1 MENNHSNGGRPKF
14 TDWESVILPIALIA
28 GLVAFLLLGL
38 GEELIEPEMESAF
51 EPVLR
56 TIAAY
61 TASVVEAIA
70 ILVIAI
76 GVLRGMLHYLR
87 LNIKRLKNRNDFIK
101 VMQLDLGRTLALGL
115 EFLIAGDILR
125 TAVAPTQH
133 QILRLGA
140 IVLLRTLLNY
150 FLEHE
155 MHQVE
160 EDARLNNHSD
170 Q

>member
-1 MENNHSNGGRPKF
+1 MENNDFNGGRRKF

-28 GLVAFLLLGL
+28 GLVAFLLMGV
-38 GEELIEPEMESAF
+38 GEELIEPEVDTAL

-56 TIAAY
+56 SIAAHL
-61 TASVVEAIA
+61 ASIVEGLAM
-70 ILVIAI
+70 LVIGI
-76 GVLRGMLHYLR
+76 GIVRSISLYLVQT
-87 LNIKRLKNRNDFIK
+87 IKRVESRNEFIK
-101 VMQLDLGRTLALGL
+101 AIQLGLGRTLALGL

-140 IVLLRTLLNY
+140 IVLLRTLMNF

-155 MHQVE
+155 IHQVE
-160 EDARLNNHSD
+160 EDARLSD
-170 Q
+170 IRDL

>member
-1 MENNHSNGGRPKF
+1 MENNHLNGGRKHF
-14 TDWESVILPIALIA
+14 TNWESVILPIALIA
-28 GLVAFLLLGL
+28 GLIGFLLLGL
-38 GEELIEPEMESAF
+38 GEELLEPQLESAIEPH
-51 EPVLR
+51 LR
-56 TIAAY
+56 TIAAWA
-61 TASVVEAIA
+61 ASIVEGIA

-76 GVLRGMLHYLR
+76 GVFRSTTLYLVQ
-87 LNIKRLKNRNDFIK
+87 NLKPVESRNEFIK
-101 VMQLDLGRTLALGL
+101 AIQLGLGRTLALGL

-140 IVLLRTLLNY
+140 IVLLRTLMNY

-160 EDARLNNHSD
+160 EDARLSD
-170 Q
+170 IRDL

>member
-1 MENNHSNGGRPKF
+1 MDNNHGNGGRQIF
-14 TDWESVILPIALIA
+14 VDWEAVILPIALIA
-28 GLVAFLLLGL
+28 GLVAFLILGL
-38 GEELIEPEMESAF
+38 GEELIDPEVDTVL

-56 TIAAY
+56 SIAAHL
-61 TASVVEAIA
+61 ASIVEGLAM
-70 ILVIAI
+70 LVISI
-76 GVLRGMLHYLR
+76 GVLRSIGLYLVQ
-87 LNIKRLKNRNDFIK
+87 NVKPVESRNEFVKAI
-101 VMQLDLGRTLALGL
+101 QLGLGRTLALGL

-140 IVLLRTLLNY
+140 IVLLRTLMNY

-160 EDARLNNHSD
+160 EDARLSD
-170 Q
+170 IRDL